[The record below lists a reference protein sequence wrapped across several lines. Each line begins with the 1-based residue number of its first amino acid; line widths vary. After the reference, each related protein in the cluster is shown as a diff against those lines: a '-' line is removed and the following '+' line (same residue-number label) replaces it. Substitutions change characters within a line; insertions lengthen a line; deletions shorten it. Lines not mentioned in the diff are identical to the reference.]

1 MVGSYS
7 SKITMI
13 GFNNRNEFITL
24 MCLIFNEFFI
34 FCKSTVFSSPQ
45 DRLKACGIIHVYMM
59 PGTLFVSLEF

>member
-24 MCLIFNEFFI
+24 MCLIFNGFFI

-45 DRLKACGIIHVYMM
+45 D
-59 PGTLFVSLEF
+59 